1 MSEKTT
7 INYDAASCQPVIVAG
22 VTKGYAIYC
31 PVSVP
36 TGPHKLQQFPP
47 ISKSSGKTRS
57 IATTKGSQ
65 AMALTPLDDGRLA
78 QFNGSVRL
86 ISTQA
91 EIQEG
96 KDAGIVNV

>member
-1 MSEKTT
+1 MSKDQKM
-7 INYDAASCQPVIVAG
+7 NYDVPSCHEVKDGDEV
-22 VTKGYAIYC
+22 KGYAIFC
-31 PVSVP
+31 PISVAA
-36 TGPHKLQQFPP
+36 GPHKLQQFPP

-78 QFNGSVRL
+78 QFNGSIRL

-96 KDAGIVNV
+96 NDAGIVNV